1 MLETEKQIVM
11 RKKMGSKN
19 GLCVYG
25 GGKST
30 RLQAEWRA
38 SLVEGLAEM
47 VAEDRNEEREGSHHY
62 CFKKLMDVANGEGEG
77 SCKSVV
83 PSGSS
88 DLMSGIVNRN

>member
-1 MLETEKQIVM
+1 M
-11 RKKMGSKN
+11 R
-19 GLCVYG
+19 
-25 GGKST
+25 
-30 RLQAEWRA
+30 RER
-38 SLVEGLAEM
+38 
-47 VAEDRNEEREGSHHY
+47 VAITT